1 MERLA
6 RSMAKGVGLVV
17 CMALLIGGLGAC
29 VSNPPGWFLTK
40 EPNSAKL
47 YGVGAGESLANAKQE
62 AINDLAQSVQAKISA
77 QTQLQN
83 TLHNDRF
90 SSSLS
95 QDIHIS
101 SANLPLQNL
110 QITNKSYAKGTYY
123 VQVGISRADIIA
135 PLQKRLQDILGASKH
150 IDGTCVGIR
159 EFALLESSLR
169 QGREIV
175 QILQSLDSTPPREF
189 TRLESIYTANTP
201 APKLLVQLDNVLE
214 KELFLAEI
222 AKFAQIST
230 QPNLPALELHMRANS
245 NHIAMRAVLKDCQGR
260 VIAQKSFQERQST
273 RSYALKRSGIV
284 LYKWL
289 DEVAKGE

>member
-1 MERLA
+1 MK
-6 RSMAKGVGLVV
+6 AKAMIKAASWAVFAVFVVGG
-17 CMALLIGGLGAC
+17 ISAC
-29 VSNPPGWFLTK
+29 VSNPPSWFLSK
-40 EPNSAKL
+40 GSSSAKL
-47 YGVGAGESLANAKQE
+47 YGMGAGESLAKAKQE
-62 AINDLAQSVQAKISA
+62 AINDLAQSVQAKISV

-83 TLHNDRF
+83 TLHNNHL
-90 SSSLS
+90 SSTLS

-110 QITNKSYAKGTYY
+110 QITNKSYSKGIYY
-123 VQVGISRADIIA
+123 VQVGISRVDVVA
-135 PLQKRLQDILGASKH
+135 PLQKRLQEILGASRH

-175 QILQSLDSTPPREF
+175 QILQSLDATPPREF
-189 TRLESIYTANTP
+189 ARLESIYTANTP
-201 APKLLVQLDNVLE
+201 APKLVVRLDNVLE

-222 AKFAQIST
+222 AKFAQVST
-230 QPNLPALELHMRANS
+230 QPNLPTLELAMQADN
-245 NHIAMRAVLKDCQGR
+245 NHITLHAALKDCQGR
-260 VIAQKSFQERQST
+260 ISAQKSFQERQST
-273 RSYALKRSGIV
+273 RAYALKRSAIM